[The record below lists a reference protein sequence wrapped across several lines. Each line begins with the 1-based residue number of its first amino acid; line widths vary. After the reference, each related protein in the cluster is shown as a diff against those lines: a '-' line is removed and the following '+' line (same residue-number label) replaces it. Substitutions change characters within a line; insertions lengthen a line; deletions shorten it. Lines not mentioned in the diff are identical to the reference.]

1 MTRII
6 VPFNLKPGVSV
17 TDYENWAREVDLP
30 TVNGLGSM
38 ASFEV
43 FRATGLLGSDTAPPY
58 AYVEILDIA
67 DMDGFGHDVSTET
80 MQKVAAEFGKL
91 ADAIFITTEKL

>member
-17 TDYENWAREVDLP
+17 ADYENWAREVDLP
-30 TVNGLGSM
+30 TVNGLGSI

-43 FRATGLLGSDTAPPY
+43 FRAIGLLGSDTAPPY
-58 AYVEILDIA
+58 AYIEILDIA
-67 DMDGFGHDVSTET
+67 DMDGFGRDVATET